1 MLLVVII
8 KVLRC
13 DEHRLLPSPH
23 LVPSQFPV
31 RNAVESGE
39 DIHSDTRGQDRG
51 RVSAGD
57 IEWERDGPILR
68 GLMLYNASALLQHSQ
83 IQSEAEI
90 TVCASQELI
99 RLKSFVK
106 ICFISH

>member
-57 IEWERDGPILR
+57 IEWAREMVPSSAVSCFTTLR
-68 GLMLYNASALLQHSQ
+68 LYSNTLKYSQ
-83 IQSEAEI
+83 RQ
-90 TVCASQELI
+90 
-99 RLKSFVK
+99 K
-106 ICFISH
+106 

>member
-68 GLMLYNASALLQHSQ
+68 TLAAAVELQRYRQSNTAESPRKHYNNTSL
-83 IQSEAEI
+83 
-90 TVCASQELI
+90 
-99 RLKSFVK
+99 FN
-106 ICFISH
+106 FN